1 MRKTV
6 RFILAAAALLLAGL
20 SARAQSDT
28 RYTAKNVS
36 LTHEEEVMQVA
47 MDLDLSV
54 LEPDRDATVMLVPVL
69 YHGDDA
75 VRLRPV
81 GIYSRGRFYHI
92 ARATR
97 SAAPLNPGDLQFYEK
112 DCPDMLAY
120 TDSVPYEE
128 WMDGAFLRIDTEVTG
143 CCDKALYHS
152 SGPVLAKYEEPEP
165 EPLAFVPK
173 YVYVRPD
180 ATVEVK
186 ERSISGEAY
195 VVFKAGKSE
204 VETGYQDNEAEL
216 AKIRA
221 TIDSVRVD
229 EDIIITMIAL
239 RGYSSPDGKYA
250 KNDELARKRTESI
263 RDYVSGLYTL
273 PEDIY
278 RTEFVAENW
287 DGLRAAVEASD
298 KLKNRDKILEIIDSD
313 LDPDKKEA
321 KIKGFSKDYNY
332 LSKEIFPLLRRTDYR
347 ISYTIRTYTT
357 TEEIRQIMQTRPQNL
372 SINEFFL
379 LSQEY
384 RSGTPEFNEV
394 FAVMARIYP
403 DDPIANINAANAA
416 MSIGDYTRA
425 ARYLE
430 LSGDSATARYTKGVY
445 EALQG
450 RYEAAVKYFTSAEVS
465 GVREA
470 SSALALVRSILAQ
483 QEFIEA
489 KRARQK

>member
-1 MRKTV
+1 MKKIATY
-6 RFILAAAALLLAGL
+6 ILAAAALLIAGL

-36 LTHEEEVMQVA
+36 LTHEEEVLQVA

-81 GIYSRGRFYHI
+81 GIYSRGRFYRI

-97 SAAPLNPGDLQFYEK
+97 NAEPLHPGDLQFYEK
-112 DCPDMLAY
+112 DCPDILAY
-120 TDSVPYEE
+120 MGSVPYEE
-128 WMDGAFLRIDTEVTG
+128 WMDGASLRIDTEVTG
-143 CCDKALYHS
+143 CCDRALYSS
-152 SGPVLAKYEEPEP
+152 SGPVLARYEEPEP
-165 EPLAFVPK
+165 APIPFVAN

-180 ATVEVK
+180 ASVEVK

-195 VVFKAGKSE
+195 VVFKAGRSE
-204 VETGYQDNEAEL
+204 VETGYQNNEAEL

-229 EDIIITMIAL
+229 EDIVITMIAL

-250 KNDELARKRTESI
+250 KNDELSRKRTESI
-263 RDYVSGLYTL
+263 RGYVSGLYNL
-273 PEDIY
+273 PGDIY
-278 RTEFVAENW
+278 RTESVAENW

-298 KLKNRDKILEIIDSD
+298 QLKNREKILEIIDSD

-321 KIKGFSKDYNY
+321 RLKGFSKDYNY

-347 ISYTIRTYTT
+347 ISYTVRTYTT
-357 TEEIRQIMQTRPQNL
+357 SEEIRQIMHTRPQNL

-379 LSQEY
+379 LSQDY
-384 RSGTPEFNEV
+384 RPGTPEFNEV
-394 FAVMARIYP
+394 FAVMARVYP
-403 DDPIANINAANAA
+403 DDETANINAANAA
-416 MSIGDYTRA
+416 MSMGDYTRA

-430 LSGDSATARYTKGVY
+430 LSGDSAIARYTKGVY

-450 RYEAAVKYFTSAEVS
+450 RYETAAKYFASAEVS
-465 GVREA
+465 GVSEA
-470 SSALALVRSILAQ
+470 SGALSLVHSILARR
-483 QEFIEA
+483 EFIEA